1 MKIQNWIKRWRGWG
15 QSLRALW
22 QGWHQGGVIAL
33 MLLATPFAQAA
44 FVNGGFES
52 GDLSGWTV
60 NSYERT
66 STLAQVPPRN
76 VADLRLGVVPANGF
90 TEILTGSNVA
100 VPDAPT
106 ISYPRWG
113 NYLVRVNNKG
123 DKSTS
128 RQASSIE
135 QTVTMTAA
143 EVDPVDN
150 KIHVRFGMA
159 PVLFNP
165 TGHAPDDQPF
175 FYIEVVNVNKNG
187 SDKVLF
193 STFNYA
199 NQPGAP
205 WQGSVGGYLWTDWSG
220 FDIAPGPGLLDVGDT
235 VRFIVYASN
244 CYAGAKEHEARVYLD
259 AVGAFMPGLTVAATG
274 PSTTKPSENITY
286 TYNYTNNSGLFAQDT
301 KIRVALPI
309 TEDRKLTTY
318 VSNDS
323 TCTGPYSGIAPRQDY
338 LECSVGDLNN
348 GQSGS
353 FHVTYTVP
361 AGASTSGANAVLNNG
376 DYSIS
381 ASGVSA
387 FLGPMVKTNI
397 LDAAAAVADLGIT
410 ISNGGVAGY
419 LPASPVIQT
428 VTVTNL
434 GSTAVTGASVTQT
447 VAGVTGGSWT
457 CSPAANCGAVSGT
470 GDISSSTVNL
480 LAGESVVYT
489 YTAQAATAGSTVS
502 TTVTVAVP
510 SGVSDSNT
518 SNNIAGLSTPVG
530 ASLHNVT
537 VKADGAGAGH
547 VLAVP
552 AALVCGDAST
562 ACTTTGTTKAVAV
575 GDEVR
580 LTPVAHAGSI
590 FTGWTGC
597 TSTSGNVCVITMGA
611 ADVTAKATFA
621 KAYVVTPTVTGTGTV
636 TPSGSTQVAAGA
648 NQVLTLSPGSGM
660 VTLVEV
666 PSTGACKG
674 NTLNT
679 GVSPATLTVGP
690 VDANCAV
697 TVKFSPSGTPV
708 SMAAATAGMTPTLL
722 PSSTC
727 TGTFSASAPYT
738 FTPTGGPVGCTAAL
752 AFVAPS
758 TTSIPSLSQWGMWV
772 LSVLIGLTAMGLGR
786 RRGFL

>member
-1 MKIQNWIKRWRGWG
+1 M
-15 QSLRALW
+15 
-22 QGWHQGGVIAL
+22 
-33 MLLATPFAQAA
+33 
-44 FVNGGFES
+44 
-52 GDLSGWTV
+52 
-60 NSYERT
+60 
-66 STLAQVPPRN
+66 
-76 VADLRLGVVPANGF
+76 
-90 TEILTGSNVA
+90 
-100 VPDAPT
+100 
-106 ISYPRWG
+106 
-113 NYLVRVNNKG
+113 
-123 DKSTS
+123 
-128 RQASSIE
+128 
-135 QTVTMTAA
+135 
-143 EVDPVDN
+143 
-150 KIHVRFGMA
+150 
-159 PVLFNP
+159 
-165 TGHAPDDQPF
+165 
-175 FYIEVVNVNKNG
+175 
-187 SDKVLF
+187 
-193 STFNYA
+193 
-199 NQPGAP
+199 
-205 WQGSVGGYLWTDWSG
+205 
-220 FDIAPGPGLLDVGDT
+220 
-235 VRFIVYASN
+235 
-244 CYAGAKEHEARVYLD
+244 
-259 AVGAFMPGLTVAATG
+259 
-274 PSTTKPSENITY
+274 
-286 TYNYTNNSGLFAQDT
+286 
-301 KIRVALPI
+301 
-309 TEDRKLTTY
+309 
-318 VSNDS
+318 
-323 TCTGPYSGIAPRQDY
+323 
-338 LECSVGDLNN
+338 
-348 GQSGS
+348 
-353 FHVTYTVP
+353 
-361 AGASTSGANAVLNNG
+361 
-376 DYSIS
+376 
-381 ASGVSA
+381 
-387 FLGPMVKTNI
+387 
-397 LDAAAAVADLGIT
+397 
-410 ISNGGVAGY
+410 
-419 LPASPVIQT
+419 
-428 VTVTNL
+428 
-434 GSTAVTGASVTQT
+434 
-447 VAGVTGGSWT
+447 
-457 CSPAANCGAVSGT
+457 
-470 GDISSSTVNL
+470 
-480 LAGESVVYT
+480 VYT
-489 YTAQAATAGSTVS
+489 YTAQAATAGSPVS

-552 AALVCGDAST
+552 VALACGDAST

-621 KAYVVTPTVTGTGTV
+621 KAYVVTTTVTGTGTV

-690 VDANCAV
+690 MDANCAV

-738 FTPTGGPVGCTAAL
+738 FTPTGGPAGCTAAL